1 MTMVLQEHDVNE
13 SMTKKRFKNNEN
25 NSNNNKMYNTVQ

>member
-1 MTMVLQEHDVNE
+1 MTMVLQDHDVNE
-13 SMTKKRFKNNEN
+13 SMTKKRLKNNEN